1 MKGKLI
7 ALRRV
12 TGEPSE
18 MSDVALL
25 AACAVGET
33 AALGA
38 LFDRHRTMVHRF
50 LARLAG
56 ADQRNT
62 DDLVQ
67 ETFLQVNR
75 SAARFRGRSAVR
87 TWMLGIAVN
96 VSRRHG
102 RSEARRRAATTDFIG
117 QPQRSPM
124 TPDETARKR
133 QFAQH
138 LQRALAGL
146 PQDLREAFVM
156 CDLEEI
162 AGAEAATALGIRQG
176 TLWWRLSEA
185 RKALRTALE
194 GMTP

>member
-1 MKGKLI
+1 MKGKLL

-12 TGEPSE
+12 SGEPSE

-38 LFDRHRTMVHRF
+38 LFDRHRMMVHRF

-56 ADQRNT
+56 ADQGNT

-96 VSRRHG
+96 VSRRHA
-102 RSEARRRAATTDFIG
+102 RSETRRRTATTNFIG
-117 QPQRSPM
+117 QPQRSPV

-138 LQRALAGL
+138 LQRALAEL